1 MSSTVS
7 GYTDLTPTGGFLQG
21 NSRPLKF
28 TLLDENGGGVAG
40 EQSSI
45 TLYIVEPSGSV
56 TVAGAS
62 LTDNGD
68 GSYEYVHE
76 FNEAGWNKWHFTY
89 ESGTTKL
96 VVGGMINVDSIT
108 TATAQ
113 T

>member
-1 MSSTVS
+1 MSDLG
-7 GYTDLTPTGGFLQG
+7 GYTDLTPVGGFLQG

-28 TLLDENGGGVAG
+28 TLLDASSNGVAG
-40 EQSSI
+40 EQSNI

-68 GSYEYVHE
+68 GSYQYVHE
-76 FNEAGWNKWHFTY
+76 FNEAGWNKWDFYY

-96 VVGGMINVDSIT
+96 RVGGMINVDTRT

-113 T
+113 

>member
-1 MSSTVS
+1 MSTIQ
-7 GYTDLTPTGGFLQG
+7 GYTDLTPSGGFLQG
-21 NSRPLKF
+21 NSKPLKF
-28 TLLDENGGGVAG
+28 TLLDASGNGAAG
-40 EQSSI
+40 EQSNI

-76 FNEAGWNKWHFTY
+76 FNEAGWNKWDFTF
-89 ESGTTKL
+89 ESGTTKI
-96 VVGGMINVDSIT
+96 VVGGMINVDT
-108 TATAQ
+108 RTVATAQ